1 MKYSQICKYKKV
13 PTIPFFLGMEIPN
26 LPARSSS
33 KSEWNISQSQ
43 TPANGIMQG
52 QVWMPAFPIMFT
64 NTVATQGNMN
74 MQGINNFITFLL
86 KF

>member
-1 MKYSQICKYKKV
+1 MEALY
-13 PTIPFFLGMEIPN
+13 FLGLEIPN
-26 LPARSSS
+26 LPARSTS

-74 MQGINNFITFLL
+74 MQGTYE
-86 KF
+86 KFY